1 MKKNFRRYSQSLELM
16 EKKNNNMNSISHNQH
31 AAFLSEI
38 IGPRLAGTKQEA
50 KAADYIADQFKQ
62 IGLDTSIEE
71 FKFLNWMPV
80 SNPVLQILTP
90 KQMELELAPMGY
102 TLPSP
107 PEGVEGIL
115 KKTGCMVLIPKIKE
129 WIRYGITD
137 EAGNDLA
144 FLVKN
149 PADGDPSPFPSGRP
163 LLPQIGAIIG
173 KNQAEMIDRWI
184 DEGAEVRVR
193 LINQC
198 CQEVDTSGNVLA
210 KYGDGDPD
218 IVVCAHYDSQYLAP
232 GAVDNGSGIQA
243 LLEIAGEIVSERCDY
258 NILFAAFGAEEPGLL
273 GSKAF
278 VFRQQ
283 EMGKIGSIRA
293 CVNFD
298 MMGCGNEIAIRT
310 GCGMDALVDEMIRTF
325 EGKTGYPVK
334 KVAVTSTSDNWNFH
348 EAGISNLQFV
358 GQPFPVYHLPADTM
372 EFYDEKMVTDCIKMG
387 IWVINKLIKSSK

>member
-1 MKKNFRRYSQSLELM
+1 
-16 EKKNNNMNSISHNQH
+16 MNSISHNQH

-184 DEGAEVRVR
+184 DEGVEVRVR

-210 KYGDGDPD
+210 KYGNGDPD

-283 EMGKIGSIRA
+283 EMGYQSLYQEATKCLMKEQVKSYQSSGFQELMLKSAIT
-293 CVNFD
+293 
-298 MMGCGNEIAIRT
+298 GNT
-310 GCGMDALVDEMIRTF
+310 MLND
-325 EGKTGYPVK
+325 
-334 KVAVTSTSDNWNFH
+334 STSHIAELMIKGNNRGLTDMWKIMNHHKN
-348 EAGISNLQFV
+348 AGKESVEVAKELMDFEEKCIQSLK
-358 GQPFPVYHLPADTM
+358 VYL
-372 EFYDEKMVTDCIKMG
+372 
-387 IWVINKLIKSSK
+387 